1 MEYISLQ
8 ERILTECKDQTKE
21 YLLKRGTSGFISLFD
36 VLDSDKSLEL
46 ANFLITGKKSE
57 SLDTLLC
64 VIPLVLKNGKV
75 FDTDKVISNIKQVC
89 PNISGQTLMECLILF
104 SFIFDLFYGTNID
117 DALNNINALNEEC
130 EKKLNITSIPKLDM
144 NDMSSVKSDYKSI
157 GILKDFIESQKYSNI
172 LSFNYL
178 DNVSKAISLFL
189 YGCNMEYDK
198 SNVDIEK
205 KYGDTIK
212 NFLLSI

>member
-8 ERILTECKDQTKE
+8 ERILTECKDQAKE

-36 VLDSDKSLEL
+36 VFDSDKSLEL

-89 PNISGQTLMECLILF
+89 PNI
-104 SFIFDLFYGTNID
+104 
-117 DALNNINALNEEC
+117 
-130 EKKLNITSIPKLDM
+130 
-144 NDMSSVKSDYKSI
+144 
-157 GILKDFIESQKYSNI
+157 
-172 LSFNYL
+172 
-178 DNVSKAISLFL
+178 
-189 YGCNMEYDK
+189 
-198 SNVDIEK
+198 
-205 KYGDTIK
+205 
-212 NFLLSI
+212 